1 MVAVILQSKNG
12 VNCIMLARWIWPLPS
27 EISRSKVNRMSNKTD
42 DCSERLVRLVKT
54 PKIQMIGE
62 DFFGPNQRNTNFFFL
77 LCVMGTEAPLVHYHF
92 NDGWIFRLAGSMQV
106 AQNSNFWSGE
116 VTQCRN
122 LTRGNLFGFKDWMC
136 LRFGMFCVILFC
148 LGSPLFALAFVVS
161 VYGTLYIWGS
171 MFCIVYVCRFL
182 CIVSSLCCFV
192 VSVGLMWRHRHDTQ
206 FTEQLY

>member
-122 LTRGNLFGFKDWMC
+122 QREPFWIQRLDVFKIWHVLCDSFLFRVSSFCTGFCGISIRYTVHM
-136 LRFGMFCVILFC
+136 G
-148 LGSPLFALAFVVS
+148 
-161 VYGTLYIWGS
+161 
-171 MFCIVYVCRFL
+171 VYVL
-182 CIVSSLCCFV
+182 Y
-192 VSVGLMWRHRHDTQ
+192 SVCM
-206 FTEQLY
+206 